1 MARPSVDGLERRF
14 RGRMDVVRIDSGTD
28 DGARLAGRYGVTALP
43 TYLVVDGAGNVL
55 YRKVGGWADG
65 DEIERRLAQR

>member
-14 RGRMDVVRIDSGTD
+14 RGRLDVARIDSSTD
-28 DGARLAGRYGVTALP
+28 DGARLAAQYGVTALP
-43 TYLVVDGAGNVL
+43 TYLVVDGAGRVL

-65 DEIERRLAQR
+65 DEIERRITRR